1 MPRKS
6 VFGSVARKR
15 ENNLGWGRGRLSPGT
30 EEDINQGKLQ
40 DIKMKLLGINVVVI
54 VIIFAHISVLL
65 LHETSALPDIIKIG
79 KIIHIIFKN
88 VSLYLT
94 SWSWLLSEADSSTC
108 SGGTVRGLERRDLQ
122 QHNAPLS
129 YQRLAYGY
137 HTGASWRKPL
147 SLPLQHTY
155 LKVVGSNPVTGKN
168 FFGTK
173 FNCSHEGMIPM
184 LKLTFLSYFFP
195 IELVWCY
202 LDPSFLLFLLPLESS
217 SKLYIVPALLH
228 TDFPIF
234 LFYPILTSQS
244 G

>member
-1 MPRKS
+1 
-6 VFGSVARKR
+6 
-15 ENNLGWGRGRLSPGT
+15 
-30 EEDINQGKLQ
+30 
-40 DIKMKLLGINVVVI
+40 MKLLGINVVVI

-137 HTGASWRKPL
+137 HTGGVMKKTSFPPPSAHLSEGRGFKPRD
-147 SLPLQHTY
+147 QQKKY
-155 LKVVGSNPVTGKN
+155 IRIKINY
-168 FFGTK
+168 
-173 FNCSHEGMIPM
+173 SHEGIIPM
-184 LKLTFLSYFFP
+184 LILTFLSHFLP
-195 IELVWCY
+195 I
-202 LDPSFLLFLLPLESS
+202 
-217 SKLYIVPALLH
+217 
-228 TDFPIF
+228 
-234 LFYPILTSQS
+234 
-244 G
+244 